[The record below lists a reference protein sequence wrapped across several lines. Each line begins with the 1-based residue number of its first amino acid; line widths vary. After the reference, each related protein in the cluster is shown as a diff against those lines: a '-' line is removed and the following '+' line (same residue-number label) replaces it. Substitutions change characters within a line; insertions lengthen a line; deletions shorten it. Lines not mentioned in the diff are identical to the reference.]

1 MSGKGYLITD
11 ANLFRQVVQ
20 KFYYDAQSEYE
31 KILIKIGDDQKS
43 KINFTEKA
51 LKQFDEIQRKQSLLD
66 KEMRLQ
72 MLNKSDH
79 N

>member
-20 KFYYDAQSEYE
+20 IFYYDAQEEYE
-31 KILIKIGDDQKS
+31 KILIKIESDQKS

-51 LKQFDEIQRKQSLLD
+51 LK
-66 KEMRLQ
+66 
-72 MLNKSDH
+72 
-79 N
+79 